1 MELRPFAVADAA
13 TVASWPASVGEV
25 ALWCGLRDF
34 PVAAR
39 VVAEW
44 QRDGDVRGHVLV
56 EGERLRAYGE
66 VWCDEE
72 EDEAELARII
82 VAPGFRGRG
91 VGRLLVRG
99 LAELALRVGYTEIFM
114 RVHPGNA
121 AALRCYRGAGF
132 LPVDPALAAEW
143 NNPQPVSYV
152 WLRRADEGA
161 GAGAGTRAAVP

>member
-1 MELRPFAVADAA
+1 MELRPFAVADAT
-13 TVASWPASVGEV
+13 TVAGWPASAGEV

-39 VVAEW
+39 VVAGW
-44 QRDGDVRGHVLV
+44 QQDGDVRGHVLV

-82 VAPGFRGRG
+82 VAPAFRGRG
-91 VGRLLVRG
+91 VGRMLVRG

-132 LPVDPALAAEW
+132 LPVDPALAEEW
-143 NNPQPVSYV
+143 NAPQPVSYV
-152 WLRRADEGA
+152 WLRRADA
-161 GAGAGTRAAVP
+161 GPAAGAGTRVSTP